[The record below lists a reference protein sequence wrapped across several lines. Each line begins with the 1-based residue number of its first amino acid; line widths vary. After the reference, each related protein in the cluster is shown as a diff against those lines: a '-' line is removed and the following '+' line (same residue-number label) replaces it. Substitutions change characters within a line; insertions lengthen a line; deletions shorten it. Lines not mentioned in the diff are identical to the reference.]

1 MFERHGMVQD
11 ISPVGVAAN
20 MHLSVSSGN
29 FGIQEYTP
37 VNEALQEV
45 FTGCV
50 QVKDGFAYVS
60 DKPGWVSNWMNIK
73 QKHGQLMAV
82 FGLDISAYP

>member
-1 MFERHGMVQD
+1 MFERHGMVGD

-60 DKPGWVSNWMNIK
+60 DKPGLGIE
-73 QKHGQLMAV
+73 
-82 FGLDISAYP
+82 LDEHKAKAWPINGGIRAGH